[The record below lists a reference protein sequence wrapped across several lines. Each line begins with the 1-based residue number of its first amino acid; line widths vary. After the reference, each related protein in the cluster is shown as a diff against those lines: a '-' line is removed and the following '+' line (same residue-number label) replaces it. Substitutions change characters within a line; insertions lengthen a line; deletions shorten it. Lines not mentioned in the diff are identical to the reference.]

1 MGVSPTVSSLAAL
14 LALVAGHAASAENS
28 ALVVTL
34 RPAPVELEPVAYLA
48 RAPEIDGRLD
58 PSLADRLAAR
68 PFSQAVA
75 STPGLPV
82 PEARYRLGYGATFLY
97 LEIEAAGDRLTC
109 RDRAFQ
115 NGDGFHLVLARPTP
129 DGAPSREFYVVAGS
143 AVDRPEAE
151 WTRRVIWYYN
161 VDHLFLPLSREA
173 RMEAAAAGGTITF
186 ELLLPWQDVHPF
198 HPWLGEIGFN
208 LAFAKAERETDSTQ
222 LLVVPD
228 GGIQMEQHP
237 RAYARLPF
245 APPPADAPTASFVQL
260 DRGSL
265 TEGGTLGG
273 RVAGVGPPGA
283 DDTVTVTLRSGEG
296 ARLGRQQVAWQ
307 AGNGVTTAPFE
318 LDARE
323 LPPGGYRVEWQAMRA
338 GTDGEAA
345 FSVLPAVAAPALL
358 VRTAA
363 LGDRIAAGS
372 RATIRFLL
380 EEAAAQ
386 LTAVKPYESPGT
398 ERIRLEQAAEL
409 LRRAEA
415 GEDVLAARSGLV
427 RRAFRSA
434 QDGTLQPYT
443 VRVPAT
449 ATRRPL
455 PLVVY
460 LHGSGSDE
468 TSIPRAGVLSA
479 GDALELCPRGRG
491 TSHAWS
497 VPEAQRDVVE
507 ATDDAAANYP
517 VDRGRVVL
525 AGFSMGGYGAYRTFW
540 QDPKRYRAVAVFSGH
555 PDLGNRWLGRDDQPD
570 FLEAKNLAVSR
581 GVPVFV
587 YHGTRDR
594 NTPFELTEKLVSLL
608 RDAGARVEFCTEE
621 GAGHGMPGPRC
632 QAVYLRWLAALVE
645 PAPSGGS

>member
-1 MGVSPTVSSLAAL
+1 MRR
-14 LALVAGHAASAENS
+14 LVAFLSAIAIAASAAPAAGEEPDPR
-28 ALVVTL
+28 VVTL
-34 RPAPVELEPVAYLA
+34 RAGPTELAPVAYLA
-48 RAPEIDGRLD
+48 TPPAIDGRLD
-58 PSLADRLAAR
+58 PGLAERLVPR
-68 PFSQAVA
+68 LFSQAA
-75 STPGLPV
+75 LTTPGLAIPD
-82 PEARYRLGYGATFLY
+82 ARYRLGYGATFLY
-97 LEIEAAGDRLTC
+97 VEVESAGEHLVC

-173 RMEAAAAGGTITF
+173 RMEAGAAAGWITF
-186 ELLLPWQDVHPF
+186 ELLLPWQDVHPY

-208 LAFAKAERETDSTQ
+208 LALARAAGATDSTQ

-228 GGIQMEQHP
+228 GGIQSEQQP

-245 APPPADAPTASFVQL
+245 APPPAGATIASFLQL
-260 DRGSL
+260 DRGSQH
-265 TEGGTLGG
+265 EGEAMTGCVVG
-273 RVAGVGPPGA
+273 AGAGSE
-283 DDTVTVTLRSGEG
+283 DTVALTLRSGEG
-296 ARLGRQQVAWQ
+296 ARLGRQQVVRQ
-307 AGNGVTTAPFE
+307 AGNGVTTVPFE
-318 LDARE
+318 LDTRE
-323 LPPGGYRVEWQAMRA
+323 LPPGGYRVEWQSTRA
-338 GTDGEAA
+338 GTHGETA
-345 FSVLPAVAAPALL
+345 FSVLPAVAPPALL
-358 VRTAA
+358 GRAAA
-363 LGDRIAAGS
+363 LGPAIAAGS

-386 LTAVKPYESPGT
+386 LAAARPCEAPGL
-398 ERIRLEQAAEL
+398 ERVRLAQATEL

-415 GEDVLAARSGLV
+415 GEDVLATRSGLV

-434 QDGTLQPYT
+434 PDGTLQPYT
-443 VRVPAT
+443 VRVPA
-449 ATRRPL
+449 AAAKRPL

-479 GDALELCPRGRG
+479 GGALELCPRGRG

-507 ATDDAAANYP
+507 AIEDAAANYP
-517 VDRGRVVL
+517 VDRGSVVL

-540 QDPKRYRAVAVFSGH
+540 QDSKRYRAVAVFSGH

-570 FLEAKNLAVSR
+570 FLDTKYLAVFR

-594 NTPFELTEKLVSLL
+594 NTPFELTERLVSLL
-608 RDAGARVEFCTEE
+608 RGAGARVEFCSEE